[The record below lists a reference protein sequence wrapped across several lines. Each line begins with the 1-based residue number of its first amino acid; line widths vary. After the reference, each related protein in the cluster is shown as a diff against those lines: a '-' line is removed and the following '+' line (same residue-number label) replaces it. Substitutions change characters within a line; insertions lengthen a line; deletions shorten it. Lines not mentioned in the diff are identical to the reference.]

1 MDDEAELE
9 AQIRRAK
16 QGDRE
21 ALEETIR
28 GAAARMAK
36 LIEGR
41 LGPTLRR
48 QLNPS
53 DVFQSACLTIIRDFE
68 QFAGDDSDD
77 FIRWVGGVIE
87 NNIRMKARFLR
98 AERRDVRREKQPD
111 SGDWM
116 TEQGGPAS
124 VVGDVEELLLVGRA
138 LDVIRADYREV
149 ILLRTLDGLSHEEI
163 GRRLGKS
170 PAATRVLLSR
180 ARAAL
185 SLRLE
190 ADGRP

>member
-1 MDDEAELE
+1 MDDEAELQD
-9 AQIRRAK
+9 QIRRAK

-21 ALEETIR
+21 ALEITIR
-28 GAAARMAK
+28 GTAARMAK

-41 LGPTLRR
+41 LGPALRCR
-48 QLNPS
+48 IRPS

-68 QFAGDDSDD
+68 QFVGDDSDD

-98 AERRDVRREKQPD
+98 AERRDVRRETRPD
-111 SGDWM
+111 SGDW
-116 TEQGGPAS
+116 TTDEGGPAS
-124 VVGDVEELLLVGRA
+124 VVGHVEELLRVGRA
-138 LDVIRADYREV
+138 LDLIRGEYREV
-149 ILLRTLDGLSHEEI
+149 ILLRTIDGLSHQEI
-163 GRRLGKS
+163 GQRLGRT

-190 ADGRP
+190 ADERP